1 MIHKILYLI
10 AIFILAACTL
20 SNESDIQIS
29 SAEKVVD
36 LTDSSSDI
44 CDDFQLQESEIVS
57 FFQLAEE
64 VSNIEEHQKS
74 LILPCKYEGKLAMNK
89 ETYSYEIFA
98 GGTCYIYDKNGWV
111 FKNLICSNN
120 CCSKFSTLC

>member
-1 MIHKILYLI
+1 MIHKTLYLI
-10 AIFILAACTL
+10 TIFILASCTL
-20 SNESDIQIS
+20 SNERDIQIL
-29 SAEKVVD
+29 SAKKVVD

-74 LILPCKYEGKLAMNK
+74 LILPCKYEGKLAINK

-98 GGTCYIYDKNGWV
+98 GGTGYIYDKNGWIL
-111 FKNLICSNN
+111 KNLICSKN
-120 CCSKFSTLC
+120 CCGGFSTLC